1 MIAVILGPDSSMV
14 RTEVRRR
21 LRDADPSGESTST
34 IDGKTAGLHDV
45 RMAVASIGF
54 FSAGRVIVVDDLI
67 VRLGKQGARDGG
79 SMPDWPALFSTVPEA
94 TTLILADPS
103 LAALPAAVK
112 KALPALASVTVCDPP
127 RGQGLMRWI
136 QARAHDERSSIDDAT
151 ARLLAET
158 LYPQSWTT
166 KPTNPAFD
174 RPPDLELL
182 RNEIAKLAVS
192 AAPEPIT
199 ATHVRSMTMQGDS
212 DQIFAFIDA
221 ASAGRLGQATTELDR
236 LLAAGE
242 DPYKLLAQLSQT
254 VELSVVLGASSGQQP
269 ADVGRSLKLS
279 NANRMNAIARGLR
292 GQPAHLAPR
301 AANALRSADRRM
313 KTGELRDPID
323 ALYEAIVRIAAAR
336 A

>member
-1 MIAVILGPDSSMV
+1 MIAIVLGPDSSMV

-21 LRDADPSGESTST
+21 VDDADPSGQSTST
-34 IDGKTAGLHDV
+34 IDGKTAGMHDV
-45 RMAVASIGF
+45 LMAVASIGF
-54 FSAGRVIVVDDLI
+54 FAIGRVIVVDDLI
-67 VRLGKQGARDGG
+67 ARLGKQGARDNG
-79 SMPDWPALFSTVPEA
+79 SVPDWPGLFNAVPEA

-103 LAALPAAVK
+103 LAALPSAIR
-112 KALPALASVTVCDPP
+112 KALPAASSITNCDPP
-127 RGQGLMRWI
+127 RGPALLRWI
-136 QARAHDERSSIDDAT
+136 QAQATDERTSIDQAT
-151 ARLLAET
+151 ARLLADT

-166 KPTNPAFD
+166 KPNNPAFD

-192 AAPEPIT
+192 AAPDPIT
-199 ATHVRSMTMQGDS
+199 ATHVRSMTAQGDS

-221 ASAGRLGQATTELDR
+221 ASAGRLGQAITELDR

-254 VELSVVLGASSGQQP
+254 VELAVVLGASSGQQP
-269 ADVGRSLKLS
+269 TDVGRSLKLP

-301 AANALRSADRRM
+301 AANALKLADKRM

-323 ALYEAIVRIAAAR
+323 ALYEAITRIATAR
-336 A
+336 I

>member
-1 MIAVILGPDSSMV
+1 MIAVVLGPDSSLM

-21 LRDADPSGESTST
+21 LQDVDPSGQSTSM
-34 IDGKTAGLHDV
+34 IDGKVASLHDV

-54 FSAGRVIVVDDLI
+54 FGGGRVIVVDDLI
-67 VRLGKQGARDGG
+67 ARLGKQGARDGG
-79 SMPDWPALFSTVPEA
+79 SMPDWPALFSAVPDA

-103 LAALPAAVK
+103 LAALPAAVR
-112 KALPALASVTVCDPP
+112 KALPAHASITVNDPP
-127 RGQGLMRWI
+127 RGRDLLRWI
-136 QARAHDERSSIDDAT
+136 QARAHDDQSSIDEAT

-166 KPTNPAFD
+166 KPNNPAFD

-182 RNEIAKLAVS
+182 HNEIAKLAMS
-192 AAPEPIT
+192 AAPDPIT
-199 ATHVRSMTMQGDS
+199 ETHIRSMTVQGDA

-221 ASAGRLGQATTELDR
+221 ASAGRLGQATAELDR

-269 ADVGRSLKLS
+269 ADVGRSLKLP
-279 NANRMNAIARGLR
+279 NANRMNAIAKGLR

-301 AANALRSADRRM
+301 AANALKSADRRM
-313 KTGELRDPID
+313 KTGELRDPVD
-323 ALYEAIVRIAAAR
+323 ALYEAIANIAAAR